1 MRLSYDSEALKRE
14 LTRDEGRR
22 LMPYRDTL
30 GNWTVGVGHL
40 LRGSEI
46 GWLINLPTGQP
57 KSAISEEDCDDFL
70 RSDIIDAEH
79 NLDHLLPGWRWL
91 DDVRQRALINLSFNL
106 GGRLGEFKRFLAEM
120 ENRDFDRAANALV
133 ASRWYGQVKTRGPR
147 IVRMVKEGKAWGDE
161 A

>member
-40 LRGSEI
+40 MHSSEI
-46 GWLINLPTGQP
+46 KGLVDLHKGHP
-57 KSAISEEDCDDFL
+57 KSAISEEECDDFL
-70 RSDIIDAEH
+70 QSDIIGAEH
-79 NLDHLLPGWRWL
+79 NLDHLFPGWQQL
-91 DDVRQRALINLSFNL
+91 DDVRQRAMINLSFNL
-106 GGRLGEFKRFLAEM
+106 GGRLGEFKRFLAAM
-120 ENRDFDRAANALV
+120 ADRDFDRAANALV

-147 IVRMVKEGKAWGDE
+147 IVRMIRDGKAWGDE